1 MISCIYQWD
10 IFLVTVYILFLCFH
24 HVDFTV
30 VPDSAPVK
38 QSVGGK
44 KPVAHAPSSDSE
56 EYTEKESEYFLLN
69 CSDISIAYH

>member
-1 MISCIYQWD
+1 M
-10 IFLVTVYILFLCFH
+10 FLVTVYILFLCFH
-24 HVDFTV
+24 HVDLKV

-44 KPVAHAPSSDSE
+44 KPVARAPSSDSDE
-56 EYTEKESEYFLLN
+56 DTEKESEYFVLN